1 MRLNSIFG
9 KISGNKFFSFW
20 QFVILLIFIG
30 FIQNCRP
37 AAAEKIKQRQNSFK
51 FMENISYKTGYDLSE
66 YEKERCKLD
75 LYLPQGKKD
84 FPLMVWFHGGS
95 LQRGDKNDSPT
106 KALAERFAGQ
116 GVAVG
121 VVNYRLSPKVKYPSY
136 IDDAAAAVAWA
147 MNHISEHGGNPG
159 AVFIGGHSAG
169 GYLSLMLALQ
179 PAYLAG
185 YGIDHISIAGIISIG
200 GQTFTHYAI
209 REERGLPNPETTP
222 LIDEGAPCF
231 HARKSAP
238 PILAVWSDGDSP
250 DRKAENRYL
259 EAILNKVGN
268 NGIYTKEI
276 ENRNHWTLITKIP
289 QKDDPLNKEIL
300 MFINKIG
307 TAKNIKKNK
316 S

>member
-1 MRLNSIFG
+1 MQYNSISG
-9 KISGNKFFSFW
+9 KIGRMAFFSLC
-20 QFVILLIFIG
+20 QFVIFLISIG
-30 FIQNCRP
+30 FIQNCKSSSTGKANQQKNP
-37 AAAEKIKQRQNSFK
+37 IDLL
-51 FMENISYKTGYDLSE
+51 ENISYKTGDDLSE

-95 LQRGDKNDSPT
+95 LQRGDKSDSFT
-106 KALAERFAGQ
+106 KALAERFAGE

-136 IDDAAAAVAWA
+136 IDDASAAVAWA

-268 NGIYTKEI
+268 NRIYSKEI
-276 ENRNHWTLITKIP
+276 KNRNHWTLITKIP